1 MKKRYLMMTA
11 GLMLSL
17 GLMTGCSAKTTEAET
32 VTETEASSAEE
43 SVTEEETEESTSEE
57 DASEEGEET
66 AMDSFRIWGEITA
79 VEDGRITVE
88 NQSEN
93 GYQGEIV
100 FNIDPENTLVL
111 GAEDGFPV
119 QLEDVELGSFEAY
132 LGPVMTMSLPPQT
145 TPEMVIVN
153 IPEDVSAPQYV
164 LAAGPVEE
172 TEDGLVLTVGEDT
185 QYALAE
191 ELEILPYLTRNI
203 VTVEDIEKDS
213 RCLIWLNEDSEV
225 EKLVLFANQPE

>member
-17 GLMTGCSAKTTEAET
+17 GLMTGCGAKTAEAET
-32 VTETEASSAEE
+32 ATEAEASSAEE
-43 SVTEEETEESTSEE
+43 STSEE
-57 DASEEGEET
+57 EIGEETSEEEIPEEGEET
-66 AMDSFRIWGEITA
+66 AMDTFRIWGEITA

-100 FNIDPENTLVL
+100 FNISPENTLVL

-132 LGPVMTMSLPPQT
+132 LSPVMTMSLPPQT

-153 IPEDVSAPQYV
+153 IPEDFGAPQYV
-164 LAAGPVEE
+164 AAAGPVEE
-172 TEDGLVLTVGEDT
+172 TEDGLVLTAGDDT
-185 QYALAE
+185 RYVLE
-191 ELEILPYLTRNI
+191 EEMEILPYLTKNI

-213 RCLIWLNEDSEV
+213 RCLIWLNEDNKV
-225 EKLVLFANQPE
+225 EKLVLFR

>member
-17 GLMTGCSAKTTEAET
+17 GLMTGCGAKTAEAET
-32 VTETEASSAEE
+32 ATEAEASSAEE
-43 SVTEEETEESTSEE
+43 STSKEETGEETSEE
-57 DASEEGEET
+57 EIPEEGEET
-66 AMDSFRIWGEITA
+66 AMDTFRIWGEITA

-100 FNIDPENTLVL
+100 FNISPKNTLVL

-132 LGPVMTMSLPPQT
+132 LSPVMTMSLPPQT

-153 IPEDVSAPQYV
+153 IPEDFGAPQYV
-164 LAAGPVEE
+164 AAAGPVEE
-172 TEDGLVLTVGEDT
+172 TEDGLVLTAGDDT
-185 QYALAE
+185 RYVLE
-191 ELEILPYLTRNI
+191 EEMEILPYLTKNI

-213 RCLIWLNEDSEV
+213 RCLIWLNEENKV
-225 EKLVLFANQPE
+225 EKLVLFR

>member
-17 GLMTGCSAKTTEAET
+17 GLMTGCGAKTAEAET
-32 VTETEASSAEE
+32 ATEAEASSAEE
-43 SVTEEETEESTSEE
+43 STSEE
-57 DASEEGEET
+57 EIGEETSEEEIPEEGEET
-66 AMDSFRIWGEITA
+66 AMDTFRIWGEITA

-100 FNIDPENTLVL
+100 FNISPENTLVL

-132 LGPVMTMSLPPQT
+132 LSPVMTMSLPPQT

-153 IPEDVSAPQYV
+153 IPEDFDAPQYV
-164 LAAGPVEE
+164 AAAGPVEE
-172 TEDGLVLTVGEDT
+172 TEDGLVLTAGDDT
-185 QYALAE
+185 RYVLE
-191 ELEILPYLTRNI
+191 EEMEILPYLTKNI

-213 RCLIWLNEDSEV
+213 RCLIWLNEDNKV
-225 EKLVLFANQPE
+225 DKLVLFR

>member
-57 DASEEGEET
+57 DASEKGEET

-100 FNIDPENTLVL
+100 FNISPENTLVL

-132 LGPVMTMSLPPQT
+132 LSPVMTMSLPPQT

-153 IPEDVSAPQYV
+153 IPEDFDAPQYV
-164 LAAGPVEE
+164 AAAGPVEE
-172 TEDGLVLTVGEDT
+172 TEDGLVLTAGDDT
-185 QYALAE
+185 RYVLE
-191 ELEILPYLTRNI
+191 EEMEILPYLTKNI

-213 RCLIWLNEDSEV
+213 RCLIWLNEENKV
-225 EKLVLFANQPE
+225 EKLVLFR